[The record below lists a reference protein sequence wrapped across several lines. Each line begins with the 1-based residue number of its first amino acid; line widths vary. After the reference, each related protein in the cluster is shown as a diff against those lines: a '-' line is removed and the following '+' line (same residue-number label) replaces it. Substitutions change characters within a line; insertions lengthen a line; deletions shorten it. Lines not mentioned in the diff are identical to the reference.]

1 MSDDALP
8 PPALL
13 FILSLLAGCS
23 ALGLWI
29 SYQNSERG
37 VFGGRFLSDLSAGML
52 LSVAWLHLLDDASE
66 KLEGLTEYPA
76 ANASMLFGYLLMAT
90 WATVAPCH
98 HTTSNHMPL
107 LSSKT
112 EEPMSKNTFH
122 AMEASISLHSVLI
135 GVSYGLAQTGWQP
148 QLELGLALC
157 VHQLLEGVAIGA
169 LGRRVGP
176 HRLHQSEWARTFA
189 IFSFS
194 LPLGAFLAIGVQAA
208 VAFDDQAPSF
218 RWASGLLGAFA
229 GGTLTHIGVEMLHG
243 TDAERAGAS
252 FMESAVQDVC
262 PPVSPKV
269 APTDGAVE
277 FGHEHSH
284 HMHEAAPPPGRKPT
298 FAPHILHSPDCAHQH
313 DPLGRSHTFH
323 ILRTL
328 LPRLLATSLG
338 AALMAVLAIWA

>member
-1 MSDDALP
+1 M
-8 PPALL
+8 
-13 FILSLLAGCS
+13 
-23 ALGLWI
+23 
-29 SYQNSERG
+29 
-37 VFGGRFLSDLSAGML
+37 
-52 LSVAWLHLLDDASE
+52 
-66 KLEGLTEYPA
+66 
-76 ANASMLFGYLLMAT
+76 
-90 WATVAPCH
+90 
-98 HTTSNHMPL
+98 
-107 LSSKT
+107 
-112 EEPMSKNTFH
+112 
-122 AMEASISLHSVLI
+122 LI

-194 LPLGAFLAIGVQAA
+194 LPLGAFLAIAVQAA

-277 FGHEHSH
+277 FGHEHGH
-284 HMHEAAPPPGRKPT
+284 HMHEAAPPPGRNSKPS
-298 FAPHILHSPDCAHQH
+298 FHVLHSPDCASH
-313 DPLGRSHTFH
+313 PGPSHTFH